1 MSGFFEFFFFFFRR
15 GKKSYSRGFHQGVVA
30 RMGNFNLQELDGFS
44 RK

>member
-1 MSGFFEFFFFFFRR
+1 MSGFFEFFFFF
-15 GKKSYSRGFHQGVVA
+15 SRQGVVA